1 MIYEYAIDPALV
13 KEWVLNRDVGLAPQ
27 FGLDHRRIVSD
38 VAENWD
44 GEVYGELLS
53 HFNWDNTDPE
63 FIDAEQFMTAL
74 MEFLRQSSSRGTRR
88 TAQPWMDQVLRAH
101 EDEAFHA
108 ILSREPVQGCE
119 AAITPEVTRDLRN
132 PRWYL
137 PTIDVT
143 RKTAEALAVQL
154 APLLRLA
161 NRIILIDPYF
171 KADDEQYRGVLTALL
186 QTALNTRATGRA
198 PPSVVLIS
206 GVAHRDRG
214 AHGKPLAEQLI
225 SEAKHRCGKASEQLG
240 AAVPKGLSVTFQCA
254 AAFADG
260 DELHNRYLLTDVG
273 GASLPYGT
281 HPTGEQVY
289 DDITPLFEGQYRARW
304 KQYGKAEGLNV
315 IGDPVVVQGQ
325 LS

>member
-1 MIYEYAIDPALV
+1 MIYEYAIDPVLV

-27 FGLDHRRIVSD
+27 FGLDHRRVVSD
-38 VAENWD
+38 IAENWG
-44 GEVYGELLS
+44 GEVYGALLS

-88 TAQPWMDQVLRAH
+88 TAEPWIDQVLHAH
-101 EDEAFHA
+101 KDEAFHA
-108 ILSREPVQGCE
+108 ILSREPVHGCE

-143 RKTAEALAVQL
+143 RKTAEALAIQL

-161 NRIILIDPYF
+161 SRIILIDPYF
-171 KADDEQYRGVLTALL
+171 KADSPEYREVLKALL
-186 QTALNTRATGRA
+186 QTALRTRAAGRSV
-198 PPSVVLIS
+198 PSVVLIS
-206 GVAHRDRG
+206 GVADRDREASG
-214 AHGKPLAEQLI
+214 RSRGEQLLG
-225 SEAKHRCGKASEQLG
+225 EARHRCGMAQDRLG
-240 AAVPKGLSVTFQCA
+240 AAVPKGMSVTFQCA
-254 AAFADG
+254 AAFSDG

-281 HPTGEQVY
+281 HPTGERVY
-289 DDITPLFEGQYRARW
+289 DDITPLFEGQYRVRW
-304 KQYGKAEGLNV
+304 KQYSKAEGLNI
-315 IGDPVVVQGQ
+315 IGDPVVVQG
-325 LS
+325 LLK

>member
-1 MIYEYAIDPALV
+1 MIYEYAIDPDLV
-13 KEWVLNRDVGLAPQ
+13 KDWVLDRDVGLAPQ

-38 VAENWD
+38 VAENWV
-44 GEVYGELLS
+44 GEVYGALLS

-63 FIDAEQFMTAL
+63 FIDAEQFMSAL
-74 MEFLRQSSSRGTRR
+74 MEFLRQSTSRGTRR

-101 EDEAFHA
+101 RDEAFHA
-108 ILSREPVQGCE
+108 ILSREPVQECE

-137 PTIDVT
+137 PTVDVT
-143 RKTAEALAVQL
+143 KKTAAALAQQL

-161 NRIILIDPYF
+161 SRIILIDPYF
-171 KADDEQYRGVLTALL
+171 KADSPGYREVLSALL
-186 QTALNTRATGRA
+186 QTALNTRAAGRA
-198 PPSVVLIS
+198 LPSVTLIS
-206 GVAHRDRG
+206 GVADRDRE
-214 AHGKPLAEQLI
+214 ASVRPRAEQLLN
-225 SEAKHRCGKASEQLG
+225 EARHRCGMALERLG
-240 AAVPKGLSVTFQCA
+240 AAVPKGMSVTFQCA

-281 HPTGEQVY
+281 HPAGERVY

-304 KQYGKAEGLNV
+304 KQYSKAEGLNV
-315 IGDPVVVQGQ
+315 IGDPVVVRG
-325 LS
+325 LLG